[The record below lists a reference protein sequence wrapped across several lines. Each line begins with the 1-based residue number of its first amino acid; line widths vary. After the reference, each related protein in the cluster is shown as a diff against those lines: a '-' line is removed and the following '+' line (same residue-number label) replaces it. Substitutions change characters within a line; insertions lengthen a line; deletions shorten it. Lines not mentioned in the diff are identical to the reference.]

1 MAPHSELS
9 TATQDYLKVIWTAQE
24 WTDEPLTV
32 SALSVHM
39 GFSPSSVSEAVKKLT
54 NQGLLTH
61 ARYGSIALTPDGEKA
76 AVGMVR
82 RHRLIE
88 TFLVEYLGYRWDE
101 VHDEA
106 EHLEHAVSDKMVDAL
121 SARLGNPVRD
131 PHGDPI
137 PASDGRFPVLD
148 ALRLSRCEPGTQG
161 VVARVSDNEP
171 ELLRYIAELGL
182 HLDTVVSVVR
192 RQPYAGTLT
201 IEAGGRTM
209 DLGLPAAEAIWILQ
223 TPAGVPDGEPGGEA
237 GAGPKPAG
245 AAGDT
250 GS

>member
-1 MAPHSELS
+1 MAPHNELS

-54 NQGLLTH
+54 TQGLLTH

-137 PASDGRFPVLD
+137 PAPDGRFPVLD
-148 ALRLSRCEPGTQG
+148 ARRLSRCEPGTRG

-171 ELLRYIAELGL
+171 ELLRYIAGLGL
-182 HLDTVVSVVR
+182 HLDTELTVIR

-201 IEAGGRTM
+201 VETGGRTL
-209 DLGLPAAEAIWILQ
+209 DLGLPAAEAIWVVE
-223 TPAGVPDGEPGGEA
+223 ASGAAEEPGAQPRA
-237 GAGPKPAG
+237 GAGPAG
-245 AAGDT
+245 EACA
-250 GS
+250 

>member
-9 TATQDYLKVIWTAQE
+9 SATQDYLKVIWTAQE

-32 SALSVHM
+32 SALSAHM

-54 NQGLLTH
+54 GQGLLTH
-61 ARYGSIALTPDGEKA
+61 ERYGSIALTATGERA

-88 TFLVEYLGYRWDE
+88 TFLVDYLGYGWDE

-106 EHLEHAVSDKMVDAL
+106 ERLEHAVSDKMVDAL
-121 SARLGNPVRD
+121 SGRLGNPVRD

-148 ALRLSRCEPGTQG
+148 ALRLSRSEAGTRG
-161 VVARVSDNEP
+161 VVARVSDNDP
-171 ELLRYIAELGL
+171 ELLRYIAGMGL
-182 HLDTVVSVVR
+182 QLDTVLTVVQR
-192 RQPYAGTLT
+192 RPYAGTLT
-201 IEAGGRTM
+201 IEACGRTM
-209 DLGLPAAEAIWILQ
+209 DLGLPAAEAIWILEA
-223 TPAGVPDGEPGGEA
+223 PAAPE
-237 GAGPKPAG
+237 GA
-245 AAGDT
+245 
-250 GS
+250 

>member
-1 MAPHSELS
+1 MAHGELS

-32 SALSVHM
+32 SALSLHM

-54 NQGLLTH
+54 KKGLLTH
-61 ARYGSIALTPDGEKA
+61 ARYGSIALTDAGEKA
-76 AVGMVR
+76 AVAMVR

-88 TFLVEYLGYRWDE
+88 TFLVDYLGYRWDE

-121 SARLGNPVRD
+121 ADRLGNPVRD

-137 PASDGRFPVLD
+137 PARDGSFPVLD
-148 ALRLSRCEPGTQG
+148 ALRLSRCEPGTRG
-161 VVARVSDNEP
+161 TVARVSDNEP

-182 HLDTVVSVVR
+182 HLDTELSVLR

-201 IEAGGRTM
+201 VESGGRTL
-209 DLGLPAAEAIWILQ
+209 DLGLPAAEAIWILA
-223 TPAGVPDGEPGGEA
+223 PAAARGSA
-237 GAGPKPAG
+237 AAAGPR
-245 AAGDT
+245 
-250 GS
+250 